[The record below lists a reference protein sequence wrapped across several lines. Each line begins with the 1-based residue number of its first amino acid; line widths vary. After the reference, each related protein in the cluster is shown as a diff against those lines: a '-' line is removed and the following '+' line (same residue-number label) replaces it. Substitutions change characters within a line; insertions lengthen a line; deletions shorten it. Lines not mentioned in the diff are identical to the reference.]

1 MQPGVLDHAP
11 KTFIATLNQI
21 TPSQKEKIQD
31 LLVRKFPTISILDVE
46 RTGKKILSIVEQ
58 MTWALQIMAM
68 LSILAGLVILYSIS
82 REKARD
88 QRWEINLMK
97 VLGASFKDLRNQVCF
112 EFGLLGFCASIL
124 GVSLST
130 LVSFV
135 LSKYIFDKVWSL
147 QIALPLFV
155 IAGVVTLSVLT
166 AEWATKKVLA
176 EKPSSILQDL

>member
-1 MQPGVLDHAP
+1 
-11 KTFIATLNQI
+11 
-21 TPSQKEKIQD
+21 
-31 LLVRKFPTISILDVE
+31 VR
-46 RTGKKILSIVEQ
+46 
-58 MTWALQIMAM
+58 
-68 LSILAGLVILYSIS
+68 
-82 REKARD
+82 
-88 QRWEINLMK
+88 
-97 VLGASFKDLRNQVCF
+97 F

-166 AEWATKKVLA
+166 SELATKKVLA